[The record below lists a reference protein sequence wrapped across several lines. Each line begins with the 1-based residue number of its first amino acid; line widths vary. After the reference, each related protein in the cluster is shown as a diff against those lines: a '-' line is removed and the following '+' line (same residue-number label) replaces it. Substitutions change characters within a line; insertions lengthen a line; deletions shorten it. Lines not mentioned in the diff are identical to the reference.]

1 MVRIPLLHN
10 CIYEEKLYLPSY
22 VEARAAA
29 KEVFFMQIFMKNF
42 SDSAKEFKNLKSLVT
57 AALLVALHTVFAF
70 FLSVQVTDSLRI
82 SVSFLV
88 NVVIGSLFGP
98 VMGFVCGGVG
108 DVIQFVLK
116 PTGPYFAGWT
126 LSAALA
132 GLIYGS
138 FFYQRFPSKMEE
150 KTAAVVSGGT
160 KKILRTASVLLPALA
175 AVLWFAAP
183 FVTVADKADGSILA
197 QGSALSVLRAAAG
210 SGAVHNA
217 AIVAG
222 ILIVLLLFLLFAG
235 IPNWNAVP
243 LTAAVLCCSACVLAV
258 YTDKKT
264 TTVQWGFWLITA
276 LLVLYMAVKVWQ
288 LSQKHAVDLRFMLRC
303 VLVLVFD
310 TILVNVL
317 LGTYWVTVMYGK
329 GFAFYFTTRLVK
341 NLIQLP
347 INIIL
352 TYYVLGFVKNI
363 KNRI

>member
-1 MVRIPLLHN
+1 
-10 CIYEEKLYLPSY
+10 
-22 VEARAAA
+22 
-29 KEVFFMQIFMKNF
+29 MQIFMKNF

-116 PTGPYFAGWT
+116 PTGPYFMGWT
-126 LSAALA
+126 ISAALA

-138 FFYQRFPSKMEE
+138 FFYRRFPVKAEV
-150 KTAAVVSGGT
+150 KTAGQVQGGT
-160 KKILRTASVLLPALA
+160 NRLLRAVSVLLPVLTAL
-175 AVLWFAAP
+175 LWFTAP
-183 FVTVADKADGSILA
+183 FVTVTDKADGSILA
-197 QGSALSVLRAAAG
+197 QGSALSVLQSAAG
-210 SGAVHNA
+210 SKAVHNA

-222 ILIVLLLFLLFAG
+222 IFIVLSLFLLFSS
-235 IPNWNAVP
+235 IQNWSAAP

-264 TTVQWGFWLITA
+264 TTIQWGFWVMTA
-276 LLVLYMAVKVWQ
+276 VLVLYMAVKIWQ
-288 LSQKHAVDLRFMLRC
+288 LAQKHAVDLRFMLRC
-303 VLVLVFD
+303 VLVLTVD

-352 TYYVLGFVKNI
+352 TYYVLGFVKDI
-363 KNRI
+363 KNKL